1 MCIIIELAN
10 LYLINGSKTQNYRL
24 PHLSLLS
31 IKRHKSY
38 TFTSI
43 MNKKIVTLDEFIIRR
58 QKEHDDATGSLSR
71 LLRDIGI
78 ASKIIN
84 REVNKAGLVNILG
97 VEGSENSTGDMV
109 QKLDIF
115 ANEKIIEF
123 LSMSGECAA
132 IVSEENED
140 IVKLPAVNGKKA
152 NYVLVM
158 DPLDG

>member
-10 LYLINGSKTQNYRL
+10 LYLINGSKTQNYKL

-84 REVNKAGLVNILG
+84 REVNKAGLVNIL
-97 VEGSENSTGDMV
+97 
-109 QKLDIF
+109 
-115 ANEKIIEF
+115 
-123 LSMSGECAA
+123 
-132 IVSEENED
+132 
-140 IVKLPAVNGKKA
+140 
-152 NYVLVM
+152 
-158 DPLDG
+158 